1 MASMLGGIYMNTKGG
16 GSIALISCN
25 EKSYI
30 KETYTDADVM
40 GELRKSKRINLP
52 ISRDGITYESV
63 RDLFRDLI
71 TKGEY
76 LPVA

>member
-1 MASMLGGIYMNTKGG
+1 
-16 GSIALISCN
+16 
-25 EKSYI
+25 
-30 KETYTDADVM
+30 M
-40 GELRKSKRINLP
+40 GELKKSKRINLP